1 MLSFENR
8 VMGLLRAITA
18 VVQKN
23 WTILWTKFKQTM
35 ARGPNTAQK
44 FLSMPL
50 EGSRH
55 QKYRIIFESLGLFCK
70 FNPAL
75 YIQPILNQH
84 VSILKLIM
92 KSHWWKY
99 HNISKYQYYFSTLM
113 IVDCL
118 LEAGIIRRTAAIV
131 LLNGLR
137 SVNKL
142 INLNEIIDTTT
153 PAGAILIGSCPRQC
167 QF

>member
-1 MLSFENR
+1 
-8 VMGLLRAITA
+8 
-18 VVQKN
+18 
-23 WTILWTKFKQTM
+23 
-35 ARGPNTAQK
+35 
-44 FLSMPL
+44 
-50 EGSRH
+50 
-55 QKYRIIFESLGLFCK
+55 
-70 FNPAL
+70 
-75 YIQPILNQH
+75 
-84 VSILKLIM
+84 
-92 KSHWWKY
+92 
-99 HNISKYQYYFSTLM
+99 M